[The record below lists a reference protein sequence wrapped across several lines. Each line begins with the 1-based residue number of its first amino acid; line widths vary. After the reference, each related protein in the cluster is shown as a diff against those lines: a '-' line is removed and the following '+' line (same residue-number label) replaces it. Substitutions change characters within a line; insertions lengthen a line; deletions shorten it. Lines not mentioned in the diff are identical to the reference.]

1 MQHLQRWLATIV
13 LHKTASQEETLPEG
27 GKSFAA
33 LPKWETGSIYIAQP
47 LEAQYKDRT
56 IANTN
61 LFSGINGQR
70 KVRAMRCWQN
80 SQQIQQ
86 NNISSSQISVKALIE
101 LLTLPPVDRQLIST
115 RQNNHRSCGIDNML
129 HVDKIAFMG

>member
-1 MQHLQRWLATIV
+1 M
-13 LHKTASQEETLPEG
+13 ETDLRN
-27 GKSFAA
+27 
-33 LPKWETGSIYIAQP
+33 IAQR

-56 IANTN
+56 IVKIN
-61 LFSGINGQR
+61 LFSGINDQR

-101 LLTLPPVDRQLIST
+101 LLTLPPADWQLIST

>member
-1 MQHLQRWLATIV
+1 M
-13 LHKTASQEETLPEG
+13 LHKTKLPEEILPAE

-33 LPKWETGSIYIAQP
+33 SPKWETSSIYIAP
-47 LEAQYKDRT
+47 RLEAQYKDRA
-56 IANTN
+56 IVKIN
-61 LFSGINGQR
+61 LFSGISGQQ
-70 KVRAMRCWQN
+70 KVRAAQCWQN
-80 SQQIQQ
+80 SRQIQQ

-101 LLTLPPVDRQLIST
+101 LLTLPPADRQLIST

>member
-1 MQHLQRWLATIV
+1 M
-13 LHKTASQEETLPEG
+13 
-27 GKSFAA
+27 
-33 LPKWETGSIYIAQP
+33 YIAP
-47 LEAQYKDRT
+47 RLEVQYKDST
-56 IANTN
+56 IVKIN

-70 KVRAMRCWQN
+70 KVQAVRCWQ
-80 SQQIQQ
+80 SSRQIQQ

-101 LLTLPPVDRQLIST
+101 LLTLPPADRQLIST